1 MLEQTRLLS
10 SFSRTRFGQ
19 MALAMTKWRN
29 KKKWIKIK
37 FFLSSLFFYF
47 CFLCRFDD
55 ILMISDFNTAQ
66 KIFKRN
72 DCKSMHK
79 KWIGKLLLFFYYL
92 FLIKTKKTYQIYS
105 SSFFIPSTWSFCYDL
120 IKRFS
125 ERFNMVWNVWFNMV
139 KFLF

>member
-1 MLEQTRLLS
+1 MFDFRIQWGSSLVQMLEQTRLLS

-47 CFLCRFDD
+47 YFLCFDD
-55 ILMISDFNTAQ
+55 ILMISDFNIVQ

-72 DCKSMHK
+72 DANRCIKNEL
-79 KWIGKLLLFFYYL
+79 GNYYYFFPFFFYYL
-92 FLIKTKKTYQIYS
+92 FLIKTKK
-105 SSFFIPSTWSFCYDL
+105 
-120 IKRFS
+120 
-125 ERFNMVWNVWFNMV
+125 NVSNL
-139 KFLF
+139 FLFVFYSFHVIFVTI